1 MAHANLNDERT
12 ALSAQ
17 WKGYAMTY
25 QISRRG
31 FAKIAGISAGA
42 AALAGFGL
50 VGCSGAPEGTKATG
64 SARKTIKIAASP
76 TPHAEILSGAVK
88 PLLEGKGY
96 TLQIDEF
103 NDYVQPNLAVQEG
116 EENANYFQHQPYLD
130 NFNKENGTDLVVVAA
145 IHYEPF
151 GLYAGKKKSL
161 SELSAGDQVAV
172 PSDATNEARAL
183 LLLQQEG
190 IIKLKD
196 GAGIEATVNDIA
208 ENPLNLS
215 FKELEAAQV
224 SRSLR
229 DVAIAAINAN
239 YAIEAGLSVS
249 KDALAVESAEGKA
262 ASTYANILCVKR
274 GSENDEG
281 IKALVEALRSD
292 EVRDF
297 INATFDGAVL
307 PVF

>member
-1 MAHANLNDERT
+1 
-12 ALSAQ
+12 
-17 WKGYAMTY
+17 MTY
-25 QISRRG
+25 QVSRRG
-31 FAKIAGISAGA
+31 FAKIAGISAAG

-50 VGCSGAPEGTKATG
+50 VGCSSASKDAKTAEGD
-64 SARKTIKIAASP
+64 SKTIKVAASP

-88 PLLEGKGY
+88 PLLEEKGF

-116 EENANYFQHQPYLD
+116 EENANYFQHRPYLD
-130 NFNKENGTDLVVVAA
+130 NFNKENGTDLVSVVAV
-145 IHYEPF
+145 HYEPF

-161 SELSAGDQVAV
+161 AELSAGDQIAV

-183 LLLQQEG
+183 LLLEQEG

-224 SRSLR
+224 SRSLQ

-262 ASTYANILCVKR
+262 ASLYANILCVKK

-281 IKALVEALRSD
+281 IKTLAEALRSD
-292 EVRDF
+292 KVRDF